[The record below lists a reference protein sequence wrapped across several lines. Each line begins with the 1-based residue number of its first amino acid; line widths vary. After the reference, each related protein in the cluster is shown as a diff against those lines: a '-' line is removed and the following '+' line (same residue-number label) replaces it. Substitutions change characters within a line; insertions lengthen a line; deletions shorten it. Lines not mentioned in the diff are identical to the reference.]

1 MFPETGPG
9 KGSVGGVGATIK
21 NVNVAYNPDTVI
33 GNIEKLLNIY
43 QSENI
48 TIGKYTDS
56 AIYSLLPILK
66 YSDVLSGLLL
76 FVLFFF

>member
-43 QSENI
+43 HKV
-48 TIGKYTDS
+48 TIG
-56 AIYSLLPILK
+56 ISL
-66 YSDVLSGLLL
+66 
-76 FVLFFF
+76 